1 MKQLLTK
8 TEYKRFQKAEE
19 ILSEIVW
26 KIEKRLGGDLWNL
39 VGENIIEESD
49 NADVGELLTN
59 LSNINITIQDNDIKE
74 LVGKKLSK
82 QDVEIIQIGENHA

>member
-59 LSNINITIQDNDIKE
+59 LTNINITIQDNDIKE